1 VRGVT
6 DLLLFS
12 TQIGEG
18 KEARKEAR
26 VLFEVVCNVGLH
38 FFLTQDS
45 RWEEEEVK

>member
-1 VRGVT
+1 M

-18 KEARKEAR
+18 SKEARKEAR

-38 FFLTQDS
+38 FFSLKSQDG
-45 RWEEEEVK
+45 KKKK